1 MAVRA
6 EPRELVGTIVFTDLV
21 GFTEFTALQGDA
33 EALALLAR
41 QDDVVRERHPR
52 RVPASS
58 RSSATAC
65 CSGSPSP
72 VDALRSSLELQ
83 CRFDAESD
91 ATGLPM
97 WVRIGMHHGKALA
110 RGDDLVGHDV
120 NLAARIVDLAG
131 PGEVLLSEPTKADIG
146 DELPGVS
153 FDELGPVVMKGIP
166 TPVRL
171 WRAELTVTS
180 VGLLVPRRA

>member
-6 EPRELVGTIVFTDLV
+6 AAQELVGTIVFTDLV

-41 QDDVVRERHPR
+41 QDDVVRDVIPEDARI
-52 RVPASS
+52 VKELGDGLLLWFSD
-58 RSSATAC
+58 
-65 CSGSPSP
+65 P

-83 CRFDAESD
+83 CRFDAESE

-131 PGEVLLSEPTKADIG
+131 PGEVLLSEPTRADIA
-146 DELPGVS
+146 DDLPDVS
-153 FDELGPVVMKGIP
+153 FEELGPVVMKGIP

-171 WRAELTVTS
+171 WRAEL
-180 VGLLVPRRA
+180 A